1 MLGRSTDSG
10 TLDNVVDLRII
21 GETTSFKTIL
31 LSRVLT
37 KGSRNVWGSE
47 SIDKDRSIVSLLNLL
62 GKPLKHSFPGLTDSR
77 SRVEEEVLHLRRPVP
92 DQSGTENNT
101 ENLFS
106 NLAVVSLDTSVK
118 NFATRVT

>member
-1 MLGRSTDSG
+1 MCGVER
-10 TLDNVVDLRII
+10 
-21 GETTSFKTIL
+21 
-31 LSRVLT
+31 
-37 KGSRNVWGSE
+37 
-47 SIDKDRSIVSLLNLL
+47 IDKDRGIVSLLNLL

-77 SRVEEEVLHLRRPVP
+77 SRIEEEVLHLRRPVP

-118 NFATRVT
+118 NFTTRVT